1 LLTDLRKVWKG
12 DNMWQVV
19 YIAGSEDEAE
29 EILMNMEKEGFMVE
43 IESEGSSCFQIKV
56 PAGEAEDAYTYLN
69 DIY

>member
-1 LLTDLRKVWKG
+1 
-12 DNMWQVV
+12 MWQVV

-56 PAGEAEDAYTYLN
+56 PAGEAEDAYTYLH